1 MTTPEP
7 IDQAIR
13 DELTRD
19 LDTSFFVEAGA
30 GTGKTRILV
39 DRVLEV
45 LRRGCALADQI
56 IVITFTEKAAGELR
70 GRIRAELHQGLNED
84 DGVERRRLERALR
97 SLDSAHIE
105 TIHAFASS
113 LLREHPLEARVD
125 PTFEQ
130 LDEIGNELDFRE
142 RWIDWLWQ
150 AKAEDARTV
159 ERCLRLGMKLDDV
172 RLAAE
177 NIGRFREVP
186 CTKIAR
192 AATTAAV
199 SHSRAVQSLA
209 ELEPLTADCHEEGDH
224 CVTQFA
230 ALQEAVAALSGLP
243 PETLEAALCAL
254 AGERRPTNRGD
265 QRNWEPRDSLRRL
278 REGIADTVAELL
290 GYRQEVHTEAFGRL
304 VGVLE
309 QFVDAAATARHRDG
323 KLNFEDLLIEAR
335 RLLVEHPQILERLK
349 RRYRYIFIDEFQDTD
364 PLQAELIFLLAGDP
378 KDNPPDPDWRSVGL
392 TPGKLLVVGDP
403 KQSIY
408 RFRRADIDAYMTA
421 RALFASHE
429 DAGRGAGVRD
439 ITQNFR
445 STPEVLEYVN
455 GAFAEIITPAA
466 GYPTAQPEYRSI
478 EASRASSGAAGVH
491 YLYPAPNTPPN
502 LRIDPFRELEA
513 QAIARLIGNIVGNWD
528 VEAPRGQ
535 PRKARFS
542 DISIL
547 VQSRI
552 GIEMYVDALTQARV
566 PHVLDGGRTFFQ
578 RPEVRDLGAILRAI
592 DDPSDTVSLVAALKC
607 EAFAC
612 SDVEL
617 LEYRNAGGRLSLNA
631 DPTIDHPVAD
641 ALRRLGALRA
651 QRSEMALPSFVDLV
665 LRESFLVE
673 SLLWAGEEQRAA
685 NLRLVVDRAAE
696 FAASETDALRPFAR
710 WLSQRQSEA
719 AAEQESQLSEVEDDV
734 VRILTVHGAKGLEFP
749 IVILAKLSRGESNE
763 GGRVVVDRAA
773 NALELRL
780 GRQGLEFLTGGF
792 DEAWAREA
800 VYDEAE
806 TKRLLY
812 VAATRAR
819 DHLVVSA
826 FRHAEN
832 PGLHNYLPAL
842 PEADEVYGQ
851 NVRVGP
857 FGARL
862 MPETELRDVVPPAVG
877 PEPPDE
883 DLAGDWGRRHEV
895 ILARLA
901 AGPRYVAPSAVTA
914 DEVKEPRETE
924 PKDRSEAERDLDV
937 LGEGERSLG
946 VATGG
951 DGYLFAGSSSARQ
964 RGALVHE
971 VLYRC
976 DLSDLEN
983 GRQWSERLCRERGVP
998 ELVDEVQGHVAN
1010 ALTSDLIER
1019 ALSASRLE
1027 RELPIAWFDGDRY
1040 IEGFADLAF
1049 EEPDGWVVIDYKTDK
1064 LGALGAST
1072 LLKRYAPQIGLY
1084 RNALEAVGLRV
1095 NAAGLLLTRSGEA
1108 AFVAH

>member
-1 MTTPEP
+1 MRSPTKSSSLP
-7 IDQAIR
+7 
-13 DELTRD
+13 
-19 LDTSFFVEAGA
+19 S
-30 GTGKTRILV
+30 
-39 DRVLEV
+39 
-45 LRRGCALADQI
+45 RRRPRASCGDG
-56 IVITFTEKAAGELR
+56 FER
-70 GRIRAELHQGLNED
+70 SSIRASNED

-130 LDEIGNELDFRE
+130 LDGIGNELDFRE

-254 AGERRPTNRGD
+254 AGERRPHQSEATSGIGSPGTRFGVC
-265 QRNWEPRDSLRRL
+265 EKASPTRL
-278 REGIADTVAELL
+278 PSFWAIAKKS
-290 GYRQEVHTEAFGRL
+290 HTEAFGRL

-466 GYPTAQPEYRSI
+466 GYPTAQPAYRSI

-578 RPEVRDLGAILRAI
+578 RPEVRDLSAILRAI

-641 ALRRLGALRA
+641 ALRRLRALRA

-719 AAEQESQLSEVEDDV
+719 VAEQESQLSEVEDDV
-734 VRILTVHGAKGLEFP
+734 VRILTVHGAKGPRIPDRDPRQAFARGVERRRAGGGGPRSERPRASLRSSG
-749 IVILAKLSRGESNE
+749 SR
-763 GGRVVVDRAA
+763 
-773 NALELRL
+773 
-780 GRQGLEFLTGGF
+780 
-792 DEAWAREA
+792 
-800 VYDEAE
+800 
-806 TKRLLY
+806 
-812 VAATRAR
+812 
-819 DHLVVSA
+819 VS
-826 FRHAEN
+826 
-832 PGLHNYLPAL
+832 
-842 PEADEVYGQ
+842 
-851 NVRVGP
+851 
-857 FGARL
+857 
-862 MPETELRDVVPPAVG
+862 
-877 PEPPDE
+877 
-883 DLAGDWGRRHEV
+883 DWGIRR
-895 ILARLA
+895 
-901 AGPRYVAPSAVTA
+901 GM
-914 DEVKEPRETE
+914 
-924 PKDRSEAERDLDV
+924 
-937 LGEGERSLG
+937 G
-946 VATGG
+946 
-951 DGYLFAGSSSARQ
+951 AGS
-964 RGALVHE
+964 
-971 VLYRC
+971 
-976 DLSDLEN
+976 
-983 GRQWSERLCRERGVP
+983 RL
-998 ELVDEVQGHVAN
+998 
-1010 ALTSDLIER
+1010 
-1019 ALSASRLE
+1019 
-1027 RELPIAWFDGDRY
+1027 
-1040 IEGFADLAF
+1040 
-1049 EEPDGWVVIDYKTDK
+1049 
-1064 LGALGAST
+1064 
-1072 LLKRYAPQIGLY
+1072 
-1084 RNALEAVGLRV
+1084 
-1095 NAAGLLLTRSGEA
+1095 
-1108 AFVAH
+1108 